1 MADLFLDTS
10 HALALVSKRDLHHR
24 AARRVQA
31 ALEARRDRIVTTRGV
46 LLEFG
51 NALHRP
57 GERALCLRFL
67 DAVRTDPAVDIV
79 DIDDALYRRALDLY
93 RSRPDKAWGLVD
105 CASFVVMRERGIA
118 GALTADRHFE
128 QAGFR
133 ALLHEAP

>member
-10 HALALVSKRDLHHR
+10 FAVALAVPSDAHAEASAYWSRLVQQRGDALVTTTGVVLEIGNGLASVNRRR
-24 AARRVQA
+24 AA
-31 ALEARRDRIVTTRGV
+31 TRLID
-46 LLEFG
+46 LLY
-51 NALHRP
+51 R
-57 GERALCLRFL
+57 
-67 DAVRTDPAVDIV
+67 DPAIRVVEIDTSLVD
-79 DIDDALYRRALDLY
+79 RARDPY

>member
-10 HALALVSKRDLHHR
+10 HALALVSKRDQHHR

-31 ALEARRDRIVTTRGV
+31 GVEARRDRIVTTRGV

-57 GERALCLRFL
+57 EERAVCVRFL
-67 DAVRTDPAVDIV
+67 DRVRTDPAVDIV
-79 DIDDALYRRALDLY
+79 DVDASLYERALDLY
-93 RSRPDKAWGLVD
+93 RSRPDKEWGLVD
-105 CASFVVMRERGIA
+105 CASFVVMRERGLTD
-118 GALTADRHFE
+118 ALTADRHFE

-133 ALLHEAP
+133 SLLLDLV